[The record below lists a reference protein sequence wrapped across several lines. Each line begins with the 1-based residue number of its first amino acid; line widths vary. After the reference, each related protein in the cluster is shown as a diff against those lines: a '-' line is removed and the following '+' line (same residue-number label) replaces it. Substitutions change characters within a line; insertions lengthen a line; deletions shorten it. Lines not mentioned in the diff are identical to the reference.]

1 MGTFESESKRKII
14 SNPVTGINLFF
25 LAKLKL
31 RLLTRGVTQKRQK
44 AQNEA
49 EIWPVILG
57 PRTRLG

>member
-1 MGTFESESKRKII
+1 MGTFESESSHR
-14 SNPVTGINLFF
+14 NLFF

-31 RLLTRGVTQKRQK
+31 RLLTRGVTQERQK